1 MDRNEIK
8 DFIVEKTLEGMA
20 MTAIQDALAEAGVK
34 IKFMEL
40 RLLAAECDAVLEK
53 KRQEKA
59 AAEAKAAAANAEKT
73 AAAAPAPAQAP
84 AAPAPA
90 AAPAEAPAA
99 APAETAEAPAGPRG
113 ETTVTVSPIQRP
125 GYLACGMVTFG
136 TGGTAEW
143 FLDQSG
149 QLALDNLKGPEP
161 DRQDQQ
167 EFVRELKKVL
177 GGAGA

>member
-73 AAAAPAPAQAP
+73 AAAAPALAQAP

-90 AAPAEAPAA
+90 AAPAE
-99 APAETAEAPAGPRG
+99 TAEETVKPRG

-177 GGAGA
+177 GGVGA

>member
-1 MDRNEIK
+1 MDNAEIK
-8 DFIVEKTLEGMA
+8 KFIAERVAEGVSLSK
-20 MTAIQDALAEAGVK
+20 IQDELTAQGNK
-34 IKFMEL
+34 MTFMEL

-84 AAPAPA
+84 AAPALA
-90 AAPAEAPAA
+90 AAE
-99 APAETAEAPAGPRG
+99 AETAEETVKPRG

>member
-73 AAAAPAPAQAP
+73 AAAAPAPAQTP
-84 AAPAPA
+84 AAPAPVA
-90 AAPAEAPAA
+90 AE
-99 APAETAEAPAGPRG
+99 AETAEAPAGPRG

>member
-8 DFIVEKTLEGMA
+8 DFIVEKTLEGMP
-20 MTAIQDALAEAGVK
+20 MTAIQDALADAGVK

-59 AAEAKAAAANAEKT
+59 DAEAKAAAATNAD
-73 AAAAPAPAQAP
+73 APAPAP
-84 AAPAPA
+84 APAPA
-90 AAPAEAPAA
+90 NSPDAPAPAPAP
-99 APAETAEAPAGPRG
+99 APEENAKPRG
-113 ETTVTVSPIQRP
+113 ATTVTVSPIQRP
-125 GYLACGMVTFG
+125 GYLACGMVSFG
-136 TGGTAEW
+136 SGSTAEW

-149 QLALDNLKGPEP
+149 QLALDNVKGADP

-167 EFVRELKKVL
+167 EFVAELRKVL
-177 GGAGA
+177 GGARG

>member
-90 AAPAEAPAA
+90 AAPAE
-99 APAETAEAPAGPRG
+99 TAEETVKPRG

>member
-59 AAEAKAAAANAEKT
+59 AAEAKVAAANAEKT
-73 AAAAPAPAQAP
+73 AAAAPAPAQTP

-90 AAPAEAPAA
+90 AAE
-99 APAETAEAPAGPRG
+99 AETAEETVKPRG

>member
-1 MDRNEIK
+1 MDRNELK

-59 AAEAKAAAANAEKT
+59 AAEAKAAATNAEKT
-73 AAAAPAPAQAP
+73 AVAPVGQAS
-84 AAPAPA
+84 APAPA
-90 AAPAEAPAA
+90 AASAEAPAA

>member
-73 AAAAPAPAQAP
+73 AAAAPAPAQTP

-90 AAPAEAPAA
+90 AAE
-99 APAETAEAPAGPRG
+99 AETAEETASPRG

-125 GYLACGMVTFG
+125 GYLACGMVIFG

>member
-73 AAAAPAPAQAP
+73 AAAAPAPAQTP
-84 AAPAPA
+84 AAP
-90 AAPAEAPAA
+90 APAA

>member
-53 KRQEKA
+53 KRQEKT

-73 AAAAPAPAQAP
+73 AAAAPAQAP

-90 AAPAEAPAA
+90 AV
-99 APAETAEAPAGPRG
+99 PAETAEAPAGPRG

>member
-90 AAPAEAPAA
+90 AAPAE
-99 APAETAEAPAGPRG
+99 TAEAPAGPRG

>member
-73 AAAAPAPAQAP
+73 AAAAPAPAQTP

-90 AAPAEAPAA
+90 AAE
-99 APAETAEAPAGPRG
+99 AETAEETVKPRG
-113 ETTVTVSPIQRP
+113 DTTVTVSPIQRP

>member
-90 AAPAEAPAA
+90 AAE
-99 APAETAEAPAGPRG
+99 AETAEETVKPRG

>member
-84 AAPAPA
+84 AAPALA
-90 AAPAEAPAA
+90 AAE
-99 APAETAEAPAGPRG
+99 AETAEETVKPRG

>member
-73 AAAAPAPAQAP
+73 AAAAPAPAQTP
-84 AAPAPA
+84 AAP
-90 AAPAEAPAA
+90 APAA

-177 GGAGA
+177 GGSGA

>member
-73 AAAAPAPAQAP
+73 AAAAPAPAQTP

-90 AAPAEAPAA
+90 AAE
-99 APAETAEAPAGPRG
+99 AETAEAPAGPRG
-113 ETTVTVSPIQRP
+113 ETAVTVSPIQRP

>member
-59 AAEAKAAAANAEKT
+59 AAEARAAAANAEKT
-73 AAAAPAPAQAP
+73 AAAAPAPAQTP

-90 AAPAEAPAA
+90 AAPAETAE
-99 APAETAEAPAGPRG
+99 ETARPRG

>member
-59 AAEAKAAAANAEKT
+59 AAEAKAAAANAEKS
-73 AAAAPAPAQAP
+73 AAAAPALAQAP

-90 AAPAEAPAA
+90 AAPAE
-99 APAETAEAPAGPRG
+99 TAEETVKPRG

-177 GGAGA
+177 GGVGA

>member
-90 AAPAEAPAA
+90 AAE
-99 APAETAEAPAGPRG
+99 AETAEAPAGPRG

>member
-90 AAPAEAPAA
+90 AAE
-99 APAETAEAPAGPRG
+99 AETAEETVKPRG

-143 FLDQSG
+143 FLEQSG
-149 QLALDNLKGPEP
+149 QLSLGNLKGPEP

>member
-90 AAPAEAPAA
+90 AAE
-99 APAETAEAPAGPRG
+99 AETAEETVRPRG

>member
-53 KRQEKA
+53 KRQEKV

-73 AAAAPAPAQAP
+73 AAAAPVPAQTP
-84 AAPAPA
+84 AAP
-90 AAPAEAPAA
+90 APAA

>member
-73 AAAAPAPAQAP
+73 AAAAPALAQAP

-90 AAPAEAPAA
+90 AAPAE
-99 APAETAEAPAGPRG
+99 TAEETVKPRG

>member
-73 AAAAPAPAQAP
+73 AAAAPAPAQTP

-90 AAPAEAPAA
+90 AAE
-99 APAETAEAPAGPRG
+99 AETAEAPAGPRG

>member
-73 AAAAPAPAQAP
+73 AAAAPAPAQVP
-84 AAPAPA
+84 AVP
-90 AAPAEAPAA
+90 APAA

>member
-53 KRQEKA
+53 KRQEKV

-73 AAAAPAPAQAP
+73 AAAAPAPAQVP

-90 AAPAEAPAA
+90 AAE
-99 APAETAEAPAGPRG
+99 AETAEETVKPRG

>member
-73 AAAAPAPAQAP
+73 AAAAPVPAQTP
-84 AAPAPA
+84 AAP
-90 AAPAEAPAA
+90 APAA

>member
-73 AAAAPAPAQAP
+73 AAAAPAPAQTP
-84 AAPAPA
+84 AAPAPVA
-90 AAPAEAPAA
+90 AE
-99 APAETAEAPAGPRG
+99 AETAEETVKPRG

>member
-90 AAPAEAPAA
+90 AAPAE
-99 APAETAEAPAGPRG
+99 TAEAPAGPRG

-149 QLALDNLKGPEP
+149 QLALDNLKGTEP

>member
-73 AAAAPAPAQAP
+73 AAAAPAPAQTP

-90 AAPAEAPAA
+90 AI
-99 APAETAEAPAGPRG
+99 PAETAEAPAGPRG

>member
-8 DFIVEKTLEGMA
+8 DFIVEKTLEGMP
-20 MTAIQDALAEAGVK
+20 MTAIQDALADAGVK
-34 IKFMEL
+34 IRFMEL

-59 AAEAKAAAANAEKT
+59 AAEAKAAAAANAD
-73 AAAAPAPAQAP
+73 APAPAPAPVPAP
-84 AAPAPA
+84 AAPGPANSPDAPA
-90 AAPAEAPAA
+90 PAPAPAPEENAK
-99 APAETAEAPAGPRG
+99 PRG
-113 ETTVTVSPIQRP
+113 ATTVTVSPIQRP

-136 TGGTAEW
+136 SGSTAEW

-149 QLALDNLKGPEP
+149 QLALDNVKGADP

-167 EFVRELKKVL
+167 EFVAELRKVL
-177 GGAGA
+177 GGARG

>member
-90 AAPAEAPAA
+90 AAE
-99 APAETAEAPAGPRG
+99 AETAEETVKHRG

>member
-90 AAPAEAPAA
+90 AAPAE
-99 APAETAEAPAGPRG
+99 TAEETVNPRG

>member
-73 AAAAPAPAQAP
+73 AAAPVGQAS
-84 AAPAPA
+84 APAPA
-90 AAPAEAPAA
+90 AAE
-99 APAETAEAPAGPRG
+99 AETAEETVKPRG

>member
-73 AAAAPAPAQAP
+73 AAAAPAPAQTP

-90 AAPAEAPAA
+90 AAE
-99 APAETAEAPAGPRG
+99 AETAEETVKPRG

>member
-53 KRQEKA
+53 KRQEKV

-90 AAPAEAPAA
+90 AAPAE
-99 APAETAEAPAGPRG
+99 TAEETVKPRG

>member
-73 AAAAPAPAQAP
+73 AAAAAPAPAQAP
-84 AAPAPA
+84 AAP
-90 AAPAEAPAA
+90 APAA

>member
-73 AAAAPAPAQAP
+73 AAAAPAPA
-84 AAPAPA
+84 AA
-90 AAPAEAPAA
+90 E
-99 APAETAEAPAGPRG
+99 AETAEETVKPRG

>member
-73 AAAAPAPAQAP
+73 AAAPVGQASAPAPAQAP

-90 AAPAEAPAA
+90 AAPAE
-99 APAETAEAPAGPRG
+99 TAEETVNPRG

>member
-8 DFIVEKTLEGMA
+8 DFIVEKTLEGMP
-20 MTAIQDALAEAGVK
+20 MTAIQDALADAGVK

-59 AAEAKAAAANAEKT
+59 DAEAKAVAATNAD
-73 AAAAPAPAQAP
+73 APAPAP
-84 AAPAPA
+84 APAPA
-90 AAPAEAPAA
+90 NSPDAPAPAPAP
-99 APAETAEAPAGPRG
+99 APEENAKPRG
-113 ETTVTVSPIQRP
+113 ATTVTVSPIQRP

-136 TGGTAEW
+136 SGSTAEW

-149 QLALDNLKGPEP
+149 QLALDNVKGADP

-167 EFVRELKKVL
+167 EFVAELRKVL
-177 GGAGA
+177 GGARG